1 MRGPSKVGVVREQIP
16 IQLQFQHQSD
26 RQNLMKM
33 FIVVGP
39 VDKGSPGSK
48 VRQEPLCC
56 TDAVCPEGTE

>member
-1 MRGPSKVGVVREQIP
+1 
-16 IQLQFQHQSD
+16 
-26 RQNLMKM
+26 MKM

-56 TDAVCPEGTE
+56 TDAVCLEGAE